1 MNSWTATE
9 LDSIAAS
16 EELRIAGEQRDG
28 TLYQWTPIW
37 VVRVDQ
43 DLYIRSGGGP
53 NGGWYRHATAGPA
66 QIRVNGR
73 EHTVALEHQ
82 TDQRLVQA
90 VDDAYKAKYGASPF
104 LSALL
109 SNDARTTT
117 TRVLPKV

>member
-1 MNSWTATE
+1 MNTWTATE

-16 EELRIAGEQRDG
+16 EELRIAGEHRDG
-28 TLYQWTPIW
+28 TLYRWTPIW

-43 DLYIRSGGGP
+43 DLYVRSGGGP

-66 QIRVNGR
+66 HIRVNGR

-82 TDQRLVQA
+82 IDQQLVQA
-90 VDDAYKAKYGASPF
+90 VDDAYKAKYGTSPF

-117 TRVLPKV
+117 TRVLPKP